1 MNYELHD
8 EQHLPWPIPT
18 LVQHGTKYC
27 SGAHLCR
34 LVIVPINGVYPEP
47 WIQSCVGG
55 DAGPN
60 EHGAAAGREDVELN
74 QVRWPLRSPT
84 PSLCGP
90 CLVLQIKKHPEVV
103 WVGVAKELVDNSALI
118 PVEEGERSRDNRLIM
133 ASTFAHTCL
142 LTC

>member
-8 EQHLPWPIPT
+8 PQHLPWPIPT

-34 LVIVPINGVYPEP
+34 LVIVSINGVYPEP
-47 WIQSCVGG
+47 WVQSCVGG
-55 DAGPN
+55 DAGTN
-60 EHGAAAGREDVELN
+60 EHGTAAGREDVELN
-74 QVRWPLRSPT
+74 QVTCSLRSPA

-90 CLVLQIKKHPEVV
+90 CLVLQIKKDFKMIC
-103 WVGVAKELVDNSALI
+103 VGVAKELVDNSALI
-118 PVEEGERSRDNRLIM
+118 PVGEGERSRDNRLIM
-133 ASTFAHTCL
+133 ASIFAHTCL